1 MAAKGVSSGA
11 TNTAKGLADALI
23 PREIASVVPKAA
35 PNAVKAAPK
44 ALTGAQQFAKDMAG
58 KFNPPKPPLPGPS
71 PDIAQLAAKG
81 GYNMASGML
90 NPKGYG
96 LSDLMYPA
104 GAAYG
109 RIRQGLKAKM
119 DPSKGVAGLANLL
132 KSKGNDGASS
142 QAGTVFNP
150 SNASATLASGL
161 TPLQKALI
169 AGGIS
174 IPAAI
179 ALSRSIGSK
188 GSDELPEDEEA

>member
-1 MAAKGVSSGA
+1 MAAEGISSGA
-11 TNTAKGLADALI
+11 TNAAKGLANRLI
-23 PREIASVVPKAA
+23 PREIAATI
-35 PNAVKAAPK
+35 PK
-44 ALTGAQQFAKDMAG
+44 ALPAALTPAQQAAQRLAG
-58 KFNPPKPPLPGPS
+58 KLNLPKFDPLSQAGVA
-71 PDIAQLAAKG
+71 DNVGGGIA
-81 GYNMASGML
+81 NMASGML

-179 ALSRSIGSK
+179 ALSRTISSK